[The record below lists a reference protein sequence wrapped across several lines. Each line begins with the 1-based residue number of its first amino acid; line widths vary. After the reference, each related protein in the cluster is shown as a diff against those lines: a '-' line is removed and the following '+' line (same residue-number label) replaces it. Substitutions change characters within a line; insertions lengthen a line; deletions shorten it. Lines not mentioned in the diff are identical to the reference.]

1 MNPNTSVNV
10 GTCNAKTEATEKRL
24 LHLEAQQDEYNKS
37 QISVAECL
45 AKLTVLCEASSQAHQ
60 QTNER
65 LAALEH
71 RPGKFWDKIIIGA
84 LSGVIGAVFTSFV
97 QTWLI

>member
-1 MNPNTSVNV
+1 MNPNASVNI
-10 GTCNAKTEATEKRL
+10 GTCNAKSEATEKRL

-37 QISVAECL
+37 QVSVAECL
-45 AKLTVLCEASSQAHQ
+45 AKLTVLCETSSQAHQ

-71 RPGKFWDKIIIGA
+71 RPGKFWDKIIVGA
-84 LSGVIGAVFTSFV
+84 LSGVVGAVLTAFI
-97 QTWLI
+97 QNLLM

>member
-1 MNPNTSVNV
+1 MNPNALVNI
-10 GTCNAKTEATEKRL
+10 GTCNAKSEATEKRL

-37 QISVAECL
+37 QVSVAECL
-45 AKLTVLCEASSQAHQ
+45 AKLTVLCETSSQTHQ

-71 RPGKFWDKIIIGA
+71 RPGKFWDKIIVGA
-84 LSGVIGAVFTSFV
+84 LSGVIGAVLTAFV
-97 QTWLI
+97 QTCLI